1 MSSLEISV
9 RRSGVEID
17 RIVRPLREL
26 AGAPAITYRRR
37 LWRVTDGGI
46 DLDDI
51 ETPGPASA
59 EDASGDAPE
68 GQDAVLNEPPEA
80 RMLVDAGPGTG
91 KTHVACARVSSM
103 IRDGIPAARIWII
116 SFTRTAVVELR
127 NRIAG
132 ALDDPSDAC
141 AVRIATLDSHAWAL
155 QSGFVSEAVLSGSYD
170 QGIAQTLQRIREDE
184 DVAEYLLRLGHLVID
199 EAQDIVGVRAE
210 LTLAI
215 VDALGPECGVTVF
228 ADEAQAIYGFTED
241 TPPGENDGGS
251 LLSGLRARGFLPRRL
266 LDVHR
271 TDRRNLREIFTS
283 VRRLVIGKRGSTESR
298 RQHIQAE
305 IERLADGVA
314 PASHELDI
322 SQLSRG
328 SLILLRRRIDV
339 ILTSSYAKAPH
350 RIRMSGLP
358 ACLGAWIAL
367 LLWDW
372 TEQRITRT
380 AFDERWTT
388 RGLSA
393 VPGTPRPDEAWRLV
407 YEAAGNAP
415 GSIDL
420 PRLRTVLGRASP
432 PMLFCS
438 PEFGLDGP
446 VLGTIHASKGREASE
461 VFLYLSSAGEG
472 ANDGDAE
479 EEIRVMFVGATRAR
493 HQLKVGKSPS
503 RKTGAERGRAWRR
516 VKGGVQLEIGLSRDL
531 TADGLVGVRAFAS
544 ADAARH
550 AQDAWRVGPLR
561 KGLIARADPGID
573 WGFALQAE
581 DERLAVLSRHFVQDV
596 RQIANHCE
604 QWPPP
609 SFLPHLRSIGVRT
622 IAVGPDDPVAEL
634 LHEPWRSSG
643 FMLAPLLLGFS
654 TVRFPRK

>member
-1 MSSLEISV
+1 M
-9 RRSGVEID
+9 RKSGVEID
-17 RIVRPLREL
+17 RVMRPLREL
-26 AGAPAITYRRR
+26 DGAPAITYRRR

-46 DLDDI
+46 DLDDVA
-51 ETPGPASA
+51 TPGPASE
-59 EDASGDAPE
+59 EDASGEVPV
-68 GQDAVLNEPPEA
+68 GQDAVLNEPAEA
-80 RMLVDAGPGTG
+80 RILVDAGPGTG

-103 IRDGIPAARIWII
+103 IRDGIPAARIWIV

-132 ALDDPSDAC
+132 ALDDPSDAS

-155 QSGFVSEAVLSGSYD
+155 QSGFSSEAVLSGSYEE
-170 QGIAQTLQRIREDE
+170 GIAQTLQRLREDE

-199 EAQDIVGVRAE
+199 EAQDIVGVRAQ
-210 LTLAI
+210 LTLAL
-215 VDALGPECGVTVF
+215 VDALAPECGVTVF

-241 TPPGENDGGS
+241 TPPGDEDECS
-251 LLSGLRARGFLPRRL
+251 LLSGLRTRGFLPRRL
-266 LDVHR
+266 VHVHR
-271 TDRRNLREIFTS
+271 TDSRNLKEIFTS
-283 VRRLVIGKRGSTESR
+283 VRRLVIGKKGSTDSR
-298 RQHIQAE
+298 RKHIQAE
-305 IERLADGVA
+305 IERLADGVS
-314 PASHELDI
+314 PAGSELDI
-322 SQLSRG
+322 SQLSG
-328 SLILLRRRIDV
+328 ESLILLRRRIDV
-339 ILTSSYAKAPH
+339 ILTSSYANAPH

-358 ACLGAWIAL
+358 TCLRPWIAL

-372 TEQRITRT
+372 TEQRITRM

-388 RGLSA
+388 RSLSA
-393 VPGTPRPDEAWRLV
+393 VPGTPRPDDAWKLI
-407 YEAAGNAP
+407 YEAAGIAP
-415 GSIDL
+415 GLIDL
-420 PRLRTVLGRASP
+420 HRLRTVLGRTSP

-446 VLGTIHASKGREASE
+446 VVGTIHASKGREASE
-461 VFLYLSSAGEG
+461 VLLYLPSDGEDV
-472 ANDGDAE
+472 NDGDAD

-493 HQLKVGKSPS
+493 HQLKVGKSS
-503 RKTGAERGRAWRR
+503 TRKARAERGRAWRR
-516 VKGGVQLEIGLSRDL
+516 VSGGVQLEVGLLRDL
-531 TADGLVGVRAFAS
+531 AADGLVGVRAFAN

-550 AQDAWRVGPLR
+550 AQDAWRDGPLR
-561 KGLIARADPGID
+561 QGLIARADPSID

-581 DERLAVLSRHFVQDV
+581 DERLAVLSRHFVKDV

-654 TVRFPRK
+654 TARFPRK

>member
-1 MSSLEISV
+1 
-9 RRSGVEID
+9 VEID

-26 AGAPAITYRRR
+26 DGAPAITYRRK

-46 DLDDI
+46 DLDDVA
-51 ETPGPASA
+51 TPVSTPTGD
-59 EDASGDAPE
+59 ESGEGGE
-68 GQDAVLNEPPEA
+68 GQDAVLKEPADA
-80 RMLVDAGPGTG
+80 RILVDAGPGTG

-103 IRDGIPAARIWII
+103 IREGIPATRIWII

-132 ALDDPSDAC
+132 ALDDPFDAS

-155 QSGFVSEAVLSGSYD
+155 QSGFASDAVLSGSYD

-184 DVAEYLLRLGHLVID
+184 DVSEYLLRLGHLVID

-215 VDALGPECGVTVF
+215 IDALGPECGVTVF
-228 ADEAQAIYGFTED
+228 ADEAQAIYGFTEGTNPEEQD
-241 TPPGENDGGS
+241 VS
-251 LLSGLRARGFLPRRL
+251 LLCGLRARGFLPRRL
-266 LDVHR
+266 LDIHR
-271 TDRRNLREIFTS
+271 TDSRNLREIFTS
-283 VRRLVIGKRGSTESR
+283 VRRLVISKQGSTESR

-305 IERLADGVA
+305 IERLSDGVA
-314 PASHELDI
+314 PASSELEI
-322 SQLSRG
+322 PELSG
-328 SLILLRRRIDV
+328 DSLILLRRRIDV

-358 ACLGAWIAL
+358 ACMGAWIAL

-380 AFDERWTT
+380 AFEERWNA

-393 VPGTPRPDEAWRLV
+393 VAGTPRPDEAWRLV
-407 YEAAGNAP
+407 YEAAGNVP
-415 GSIDL
+415 GSVDL
-420 PRLRTVLGRASP
+420 NRLRTVLGRASP

-438 PEFGLDGP
+438 PEFGFDGP
-446 VLGTIHASKGREASE
+446 VVGTIHASKGREASE
-461 VFLYLSSAGEG
+461 VILYLSSDDESAT
-472 ANDGDAE
+472 DGDAE

-493 HQLKVGKSPS
+493 HQLRVGKSPS
-503 RKTGAERGRAWRR
+503 RKAGAEHGRAWRR

-531 TADGLVGVRAFAS
+531 AADGLVGVHAFAS

-550 AQDAWRVGPLR
+550 AQDAWRDGPLR
-561 KGLIARADPGID
+561 QGLIARADPSID

-654 TVRFPRK
+654 TARFPRK